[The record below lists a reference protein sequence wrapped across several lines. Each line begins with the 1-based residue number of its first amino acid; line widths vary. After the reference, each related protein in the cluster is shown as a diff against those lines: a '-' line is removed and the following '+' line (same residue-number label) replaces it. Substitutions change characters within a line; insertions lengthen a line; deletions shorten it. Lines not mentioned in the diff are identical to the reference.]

1 MTTTAVGPD
10 ATSAGSTPSVPAK
23 PTAAASDA
31 ADTTRA
37 SLNIIDED
45 TTTATCTSDDDAAF
59 ESAREST
66 SSIDH
71 EPPVVG
77 AEHKDSFFTFLRKI
91 MGQDVDSLRIPVPL
105 FLLEPVSNLEYLADL
120 EHVENFVAAA
130 DEPTPLARLLAVVR
144 VLATGLKKGLKKAK
158 KPLNPVLGEVFF
170 SEFASKADAN
180 APVVQLVGEQV
191 SHHPPISAFHA
202 SCPDRGADVTLVFD
216 LKAKYNGLSFGLHN
230 DSWAR
235 VHLATH
241 NEDYYLTY
249 PHATLA
255 GVLTMNFTLLWHG
268 SCTVECPQ
276 TNLQA
281 TLHFKE
287 QKWFGRTSH
296 AVHGTVHK
304 IDDHKSVLGSFA
316 GAWNDVITFHPAA
329 PESSDAPAAKPSK
342 KDRSK
347 TKDKKSKSKSS
358 DLTVESDT
366 ELVVPILAVHTE
378 SEYATHVIPETQC
391 PPHASRNV
399 WSTTMAAMRAGKAS
413 AAAAAKA
420 AVENAQRALA
430 KKRADGNAP
439 PYVPAFFEGDPR
451 SGPRGN
457 VRYIGPKRW
466 PGRERDY
473 NAVVNE
479 WTKPC
484 GEAGEAETP
493 AAP

>member
-23 PTAAASDA
+23 PTAAAATGNA
-31 ADTTRA
+31 ADSTRT
-37 SLNIIDED
+37 SLDITDE
-45 TTTATCTSDDDAAF
+45 DDDAAY

-66 SSIDH
+66 SSVVDH

-120 EHVENFVAAA
+120 EHVENFVEAA

-170 SEFASKADAN
+170 SEFASKTDAN

-235 VHLATH
+235 VHLAAH

-304 IDDHKSVLGSFA
+304 IDDHKAVLGSFA
-316 GAWNDVITFHPAA
+316 GAWNDVITFHPAE
-329 PESSDAPAAKPSK
+329 PESSDASETAKPSK
-342 KDRSK
+342 KDK
-347 TKDKKSKSKSS
+347 KDKKDKKHKSKSS
-358 DLTVESDT
+358 DLTVESET
-366 ELVVPILAVHTE
+366 QLAIPILAVHAE
-378 SEYATHVIPETQC
+378 SEYATHVIPATQC

-399 WSTTMAAMRAGKAS
+399 WSATMAAMRAGKAS
-413 AAAAAKA
+413 AAATAKA

-430 KKRADGNAP
+430 KNRADGKSP
-439 PYVPAFFEGDPR
+439 PYVPAFFEGDPLA
-451 SGPRGN
+451 GRGS

-466 PGRERDY
+466 PGREKDY

-479 WTKPC
+479 WTKRR
-484 GEAGEAETP
+484 GAAEEVETP